1 MKTFNK
7 YIATILLTVAAL
19 TGFTACNNDDTH
31 ENENGVAIFLDNSQ
45 CSNVAVEKIS
55 LCIYDTG
62 GELYAAYDYAK
73 ALDVASALLPL
84 DPGHYSIAA
93 VVNADVESTA
103 THSLTNLRDW
113 VATQA
118 GINTDLLSGIAE
130 ADVKATGITL
140 VTIPLRQSAFS
151 LPKLSVK
158 FTLPDTGM
166 AEYTPTRSRAAAD
179 KYTVRCVAELCK
191 AGTDEVVLHK
201 AITPELQEDG
211 TYKAELQLFEG
222 NYDLRLWADHA
233 LADAPLA
240 DVFYHTESLKAV
252 TIFTE
257 PYAAIID
264 AKDAAYGNEN
274 NITLPKDGAS
284 ISTSLQRPLA
294 KYRIVANDVETYKKL
309 MELEPDNYPPLEDL
323 TVTMQYEAYFPS
335 EFNAKNSTVTDA
347 ITGIGFS
354 SKLTDTN
361 INSKTLNIASDWI
374 FASRESSVT
383 VTITVSDSKG
393 NKVSSVSGV
402 SIAYKQGCQ
411 TTISGKFL
419 SAGVDVGGLDID
431 TDWDEIVIE
440 F

>member
-7 YIATILLTVAAL
+7 YIATLLLTVAAL

-31 ENENGVAIFLDNSQ
+31 ENENGVAVFLDNSQ

-84 DPGHYSIAA
+84 EPGHYSIAA

-118 GINTDLLSGIAE
+118 GIDTDLLSGIAE
-130 ADVKATGITL
+130 ANVKATGITL

-179 KYTVRCVAELCK
+179 KYTVRCVAELYK
-191 AGTDEVVLHK
+191 AGTDNLALHK
-201 AITPELQEDG
+201 VISPQLLDDG
-211 TYKAELQLFEG
+211 TYYAEFELTEG
-222 NYDLRLWADHA
+222 NYDLCLWADYIN
-233 LADAPLA
+233 ADEASS
-240 DVFYHTESLKAV
+240 DIYYNTESLKAV
-252 TIFTE
+252 KIVTD
-257 PYAAIID
+257 PYVGNID
-264 AKDAAYGNEN
+264 TKDAAYQNES
-274 NITLPKDGAS
+274 NIALSQNGTS
-284 ISTSLQRPLA
+284 IDMALQRPLA

-309 MELEPDNYPPLEDL
+309 MALEPDNYPPLEDL
-323 TVTMQYEAYFPS
+323 TVTMQYEAFFPS
-335 EFNAKNSTVTDA
+335 EFNAKNGTVTDA

-374 FASRESSVT
+374 FTSTESSVT
-383 VTITVSDSKG
+383 ATIIVSDSKG

-402 SIAYKQGCQ
+402 SIAYKQGYQ
-411 TTISGKFL
+411 TTITGKFL
-419 SAGVDVGGLDID
+419 SAGVDVGGIDIN
-431 TDWDEIVIE
+431 TDWDEIIIE

>member
-7 YIATILLTVAAL
+7 YIATLLLTVAAL

-211 TYKAELQLFEG
+211 TYKVELQLFEG

-264 AKDAAYGNEN
+264 AKDAAYGNES

-383 VTITVSDSKG
+383 ATITVSDSKG

-419 SAGVDVGGLDID
+419 SAGVDVGGLDIN